1 MAANTFTEK
10 IKIQLHG
17 ANKAAKGASKVSKG
31 MANLAKTAL
40 AAGAAFFGARALI
53 AGLKESAELYK
64 IQEQAVKKLDTA
76 MGKNSRELQSYASQ
90 LQKVTKFGDEATLQQ
105 MAFLGSIGMSEQ
117 QIKDI
122 IPVAMDLATATG
134 MTLESAVRN
143 TAKTFS
149 GLAGELGELVPQI
162 RDLTAEEMKAGK
174 AVEVMGDLF
183 GGQAQEDAKSYTG
196 QIEQLKNAT
205 GDVKEQIGEGLMPS
219 MVAFENIV
227 LSSTKGLLKF
237 LEAINFIDTASEK
250 LNKQFAI
257 QRVEI
262 KMLFGELKNLN
273 TSEERRKQIYK
284 ELNQIYPDLNLN
296 LSEEVAS
303 KAKLVDAQEDLL
315 KALEKEQAFRMQE
328 QALEH
333 LRTKIADAGVAIN
346 EFRFDYML
354 GYDALKDENANNAAV
369 KQFERL
375 KSAAEGTGRTVTG
388 LADLTHQE
396 FLSVAAIMDTMIE
409 DTLDPTGLKKA
420 QKTLISKLVPK
431 EWKDAVNAFVDPL
444 ATINNVFID
453 MSKWSSRNIQ
463 DEILLL
469 AKAELKLTA
478 VTKALT
484 NAQDN
489 FTTSTKAAGQA
500 NLTFLQQIKV
510 MVEAERAKSEATKR
524 RLKVQEY
531 LNDVIDVGNDLQL
544 AKIFQ
549 DYDEHESMET
559 LNADLEAYALIVAGN
574 IEIEEQ
580 EFRIKEK
587 KLELEKKEIKNIEAL
602 TFHQYAY
609 ARATKSLKTGLT
621 ELNES
626 QVSGAMA
633 LGAAQQD
640 AAKAAGAAASVFIM
654 SELQKAIAMYITD
667 SFQKFGIFGGILG
680 AAAGGVV
687 GQVFKRG
694 IEGANATF
702 AAEGFD
708 GVVTEPTLFVAGEAG
723 AEYVDI
729 EPMNNE
735 GAGKGGSTII
745 FQGNVMSQDFIES
758 EAIPMIKKALRR
770 GADLGIS

>member
-10 IKIQLHG
+10 IKIQLSG

-31 MANLAKTAL
+31 MTKL
-40 AAGAAFFGARALI
+40 AAAASGAAVAFFGGRALI

-90 LQKVTKFGDEATLQQ
+90 LQRVTKFGDEATLQQ

-149 GLAGELGELVPQI
+149 GLAGELGELVPQL

-174 AVEVMGDLF
+174 AVEVMADLF

-205 GDVKEQIGEGLMPS
+205 GDVKESIGEGLMPA
-219 MVAFENIV
+219 MVSFERIV

-250 LNKQFAI
+250 LNKEFAI

-262 KMLFGELKNLN
+262 KMLFGEINNLN
-273 TSEERRKQIYK
+273 TSEDRRKQIYK
-284 ELNQIYPDLNLN
+284 ELNDIYPDLNLN

-303 KAKLVDAQEDLL
+303 KEKLLDAQKDLL
-315 KALEKEQAFRMQE
+315 EALEKEQAFRMQE

-333 LRTKIADAGVAIN
+333 LRKKIADASVAVN

-354 GYDALKDENANNAAV
+354 GYDALKDENASNAAV
-369 KQFERL
+369 KQFEKL

-396 FLSVAAIMDTMIE
+396 FLKVAEVMDTMIE
-409 DTLDPTGLKKA
+409 DRLNPTAMKKM
-420 QKTLISKLVPK
+420 QKRLVSMLVPE
-431 EWKDAVNAFVDPL
+431 EWEDEVNAIIDPVAAIRNL
-444 ATINNVFID
+444 FID
-453 MSKWSSRNIQ
+453 MSRWSSRNIQ
-463 DEILLL
+463 ENIVLL
-469 AKAELKLTA
+469 AQAELKLTE
-478 VTKALT
+478 VTKSLT
-484 NAQDN
+484 RAQNN
-489 FTTSTKAAGQA
+489 FNDSTKAAGQA
-500 NLTFLQQIKV
+500 NLTFLQRIQAA
-510 MVEAERAKSEATKR
+510 VEAERSKEESTKR
-524 RLKVQEY
+524 RLEVQEY
-531 LNDVIDVGNDLQL
+531 FNEVIDAQNDLQL
-544 AKIFQ
+544 RKIYA
-549 DYDEHESMET
+549 DWEEHQSMEI
-559 LNADLEAYALIVAGN
+559 LNADLEAYALVVADSF
-574 IEIEEQ
+574 EIEERALRQ
-580 EFRIKEK
+580 KDK
-587 KLELEKKEIKNIEAL
+587 KLEFQKKEIKNIEQL
-602 TFHQYAY
+602 THHQVAY
-609 ARATKSLKTGLT
+609 LNASKSLSKGLT

-633 LGAAQQD
+633 VGAAQQD
-640 AAKAAGAAASVFIM
+640 AAKAAGAAASAFIL
-654 SELQKAIAMYITD
+654 SELQKAIAIYITD
-667 SFQKFGIFGGILG
+667 AFQKFGIFGGILG

-694 IEGANATF
+694 IEGADATF

-708 GVVTEPTLFVAGEAG
+708 GVVTEPTLFVAGESG

-735 GAGKGGSTII
+735 GAGRGGSTII

-758 EAIPMIKKALRR
+758 EAIPAIRKALRR